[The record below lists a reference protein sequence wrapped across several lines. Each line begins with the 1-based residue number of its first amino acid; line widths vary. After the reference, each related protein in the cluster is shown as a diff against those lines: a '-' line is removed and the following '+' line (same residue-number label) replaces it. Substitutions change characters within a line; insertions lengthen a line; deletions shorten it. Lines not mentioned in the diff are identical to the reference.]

1 MKTKAIAVA
10 MLAAVLAMSFALV
23 VIPDSDAYNKND
35 VVAIEDKGYTS
46 LSAAVSEAE
55 NGVTIKLLNN
65 VKEDVTIPAGKE
77 IVLDLAGFTLT
88 NVSKHTIIVE
98 DGAKLT
104 VSGGTVDNVT
114 HQKAAIYSSGEVIIN
129 GGTFTRSAEVILS
142 SENDYK
148 SSNSWYL
155 IVNMGTMTINGG
167 TFYTGDGTASKLGN
181 NSSLIVN
188 GTEDNSAPGTMTIN
202 GGTFTN
208 AANVLKN
215 NSGDVV
221 INDGTLTMDNT
232 VVGWWGGNQ
241 CIQHVEGTMTIN
253 GGSMSTIGTG
263 VGIDPAD
270 AKLVRSVVY
279 VSEDSTSVTIT
290 DGSLIADGANTYMFR
305 NKSIEVDIQIN
316 GGTFETKTDAVST
329 IGVGGVSING
339 GTFVGF
345 KPVAQTDMDIS
356 IVITGD
362 VSPVSITASDS
373 MDFEYTVGTLEIT
386 VPAGKTF
393 GMDNGAI
400 TLSEASLKGTIPAGT
415 TIAVTTKVTVPEN
428 VSLTID
434 TGATVTGG
442 SKSIAIADYITVLG
456 TVSDGM
462 VDAVA
467 KVGNVYC
474 ATLSDAI
481 DIVEDRKITLLA
493 NVTCVDGLDMDKV
506 ELNGF
511 TVNHSYDAGTTTKQ
525 PTFTSKG
532 TFTRTCTV
540 CGHTIDSEIQM
551 VTLSDIITAFGSIDG
566 YTPVGEATVTSANVL
581 SIAYDGSYTGED
593 VMNDLARF
601 LGVMYSTGKLT
612 SITYNGVEYAWDANK
627 GLLGSNWVK
636 EGTTLVSVLV
646 EDFRTGKITD
656 SVSLTLTRDS
666 TFTIA
671 FDAEF
676 VAVVGD
682 LQSKGTVTYSQ
693 FADAVAVGGDVTL
706 LADVNE
712 TAAIQV
718 TKDVT
723 INLNGKSLTAKFDII
738 SEGDVTP
745 AIAFKGDLSKADVQV
760 NGSSVI
766 TFGTLKLTVPAG
778 KAFAADGKAITVSE
792 ASLEGT
798 VPEGFDLIV
807 TSKATI
813 PAGKA
818 VEGTV
823 WFDTTKDN
831 GITLSSVKAGT
842 SGVTLTKGSVE
853 IVGDFVSSDGTIT
866 VTGIARIV
874 GDSTIDGIELVVP
887 RGASLTVEEGA
898 SVTGTGSISNAGTVK
913 VLGDLSTALDNTSD
927 AVVQVALTG
936 SIDTDKVTGEGK
948 VSFDSII
955 LRDIGTKYYRV
966 GDKVD
971 IPVTVNPATA
981 TLTID
986 YTVSPSWLTIR
997 DGHIVGIVAQD
1008 GSFNVTVKAS
1018 MEDRETVSESF
1029 VINAVPGVDPDEPQ
1043 DHEFTFKEIVKI
1055 AVIILVVLMVICLVT
1070 RAFIG

>member
-23 VIPDSDAYNKND
+23 VTPDSDAYTEDD
-35 VVAIEDKGYTS
+35 VVAIGEKGYSS
-46 LSAAVSEAE
+46 LSEAITAAE
-55 NGVTIKLLNN
+55 NGVTIKLINDVVLSESITFDEKELTIDLNGFN
-65 VKEDVTIPAGKE
+65 LTGEIPKENNPKSLIYIDNT
-77 IVLDLAGFTLT
+77 TLT
-88 NVSKHTIIVE
+88 IIDSSEGKTGKIVSEEYGIMAINNGKGIIDSIVIE
-98 DGAKLT
+98 SGYAC
-104 VSGGTVDNVT
+104 VSGNNTTGNMNFDIIGSTLTSSVSEAVYMPAQGILNITAGSVLNGGISARMGQINIDDSTVKGMGDKQSADSFDEYWNHSGSAWIGDAVYVWGGT
-114 HQKAAIYSSGEVIIN
+114 YSSVDA
-129 GGTFTRSAEVILS
+129 T
-142 SENDYK
+142 Y
-148 SSNSWYL
+148 
-155 IVNMGTMTINGG
+155 
-167 TFYTGDGTASKLGN
+167 GN
-181 NSSLIVN
+181 
-188 GTEDNSAPGTMTIN
+188 T
-202 GGTFTN
+202 TN
-208 AANVLKN
+208 
-215 NSGDVV
+215 
-221 INDGTLTMDNT
+221 
-232 VVGWWGGNQ
+232 
-241 CIQHVEGTMTIN
+241 
-253 GGSMSTIGTG
+253 
-263 VGIDPAD
+263 
-270 AKLVRSVVY
+270 
-279 VSEDSTSVTIT
+279 VTIT
-290 DGSLIADGANTYMFR
+290 GDSIIDGNAHNALAVYNIANKYDQEVTFTIEDGVTITGNIVID
-305 NKSIEVDIQIN
+305 SSHLS
-316 GGTFETKTDAVST
+316 ETPKNVAIDMDAVSKIVRDDVVYLFITMADCVKDAGADET
-329 IGVGGVSING
+329 IV
-339 GTFVGF
+339 
-345 KPVAQTDMDIS
+345 
-356 IVITGD
+356 
-362 VSPVSITASDS
+362 
-373 MDFEYTVGTLEIT
+373 
-386 VPAGKTF
+386 
-393 GMDNGAI
+393 
-400 TLSEASLKGTIPAGT
+400 
-415 TIAVTTKVTVPEN
+415 
-428 VSLTID
+428 
-434 TGATVTGG
+434 
-442 SKSIAIADYITVLG
+442 
-456 TVSDGM
+456 
-462 VDAVA
+462 
-467 KVGNVYC
+467 
-474 ATLSDAI
+474 
-481 DIVEDRKITLLA
+481 LLA
-493 NVTCVDGLDMDKV
+493 NVDCVAG
-506 ELNGF
+506 LNGKKVDLNNF
-511 TVNHSYDAGTTTKQ
+511 TISHTYDEGTVTTA
-525 PTFTSKG
+525 PTLIAEGILTK
-532 TFTRTCTV
+532 TCAV
-540 CGHTIDSEIQM
+540 CGNETTSPVAR
-551 VTLSDIITAFGSIDG
+551 VTVSDLIEAFGSIQG
-566 YTPVGEATVTSANVL
+566 YEPTGTASASENGV

-601 LGVMYSTGKLT
+601 LGVMYGTGKLT
-612 SITYNGVEYAWDANK
+612 TLTYNGTEYAWEDLGNQ
-627 GLLGSNWVK
+627 GSNWANN
-636 EGTTLVSVLV
+636 GTTLVSVLV
-646 EDFRTGKITD
+646 DDFRAGRITD
-656 SVSLTLTRDS
+656 SVSLKLGDNS
-666 TFTIA
+666 TFTIT

-723 INLNGKSLTAKFDII
+723 INLNGKSLTAKFDIV
-738 SEGDVTP
+738 SEGDVTL

-813 PAGKA
+813 PAGKT
-818 VEGTV
+818 VEGAI
-823 WFDTTKDN
+823 WFDTAKDN
-831 GITLSSVKAGT
+831 GIALSSVKAGT

-853 IVGDFVSSDGTIT
+853 IVGDFIATNGTIT

-874 GDSTIDGIELVVP
+874 GDSTMDGIKLVVP
-887 RGASLTVEEGA
+887 KGASLTVEEGA

-913 VLGDLSTALDNTSD
+913 VLGDLATALDNTSD

-997 DGHIVGIVAQD
+997 DGHIVGIVAQE

>member
-23 VIPDSDAYNKND
+23 VTPDSDAYAVDD

-221 INDGTLTMDNT
+221 INGGTLTMDNT
-232 VVGWWGGNQ
+232 VIGWAGGNQ

-253 GGSMSTIGTG
+253 GGSISTIGTG
-263 VGIDPAD
+263 VGINPAD
-270 AKLVRSVVY
+270 AKYVRSVVY

-290 DGSLIADGANTYMFR
+290 DGSFIADGANTYMFR

-316 GGTFETKTDAVST
+316 GGNFETKADAVST
-329 IGVGGVSING
+329 IGVGGLDLKG
-339 GTFVGF
+339 GFFFGY
-345 KPVAQTDMDIS
+345 KPVAQDGMEINVTITGAGFDSKIDGSVAS
-356 IVITGD
+356 IVKDGQTFYYNSLGSAIAAADGGKITLQDD
-362 VSPVSITASDS
+362 VECIPGLIIADVITNGFTISHNVVAD
-373 MDFEYTVGTLEIT
+373 
-386 VPAGKTF
+386 PAVEPTFISEGKTE
-393 GMDNGAI
+393 GSHCSICNHVII
-400 TLSEASLKGTIPAGT
+400 TQTVIP
-415 TIAVTTKVTVPEN
+415 KVTVSN
-428 VSLTID
+428 LID
-434 TGATVTGG
+434 
-442 SKSIAIADYITVLG
+442 
-456 TVSDGM
+456 
-462 VDAVA
+462 
-467 KVGNVYC
+467 
-474 ATLSDAI
+474 
-481 DIVEDRKITLLA
+481 
-493 NVTCVDGLDMDKV
+493 
-506 ELNGF
+506 
-511 TVNHSYDAGTTTKQ
+511 
-525 PTFTSKG
+525 
-532 TFTRTCTV
+532 
-540 CGHTIDSEIQM
+540 
-551 VTLSDIITAFGSIDG
+551 AFGSIQG
-566 YTPVGEATVTSANVL
+566 YEPTGTASVSENGV
-581 SIAYDGSYTGED
+581 SITYDGSYTGED

-601 LGVMYSTGKLT
+601 LGVMYNTGKLT
-612 SITYNGVEYAWDANK
+612 TLTYDGKAFKWDADK
-627 GLLGSNWVK
+627 GLMGSNWANN
-636 EGTTLVSVLV
+636 GTTLVSVLV
-646 EDFRTGKITD
+646 DDFRAGRITD
-656 SVSLTLTRDS
+656 SVSLKLGDNS
-666 TFTIA
+666 TFTIT

-723 INLNGKSLTAKFDII
+723 INLNGKSLTAKFDIV

-745 AIAFKGDLSKADVQV
+745 TFAFKGDLTKANVQV
-760 NGSSVI
+760 NGSTAI
-766 TFGTLKLTVPAG
+766 TFGTLKLTVPAS

-813 PAGKA
+813 PAGKT
-818 VEGTV
+818 VEGAI
-823 WFDTTKDN
+823 WFDTAKDN
-831 GITLSSVKAGT
+831 GIALSSVKAGT

-853 IVGDFVSSDGTIT
+853 IVGDFIATDGTIT

-874 GDSTIDGIELVVP
+874 GDSTMDGIKLIVP
-887 RGASLTVEEGA
+887 KGASLTVEEGA

-913 VLGDLSTALDNTSD
+913 VLGDLATALDNTAD

-936 SIDTDKVTGEGK
+936 SIDTDKVTGDGK

-971 IPVTVNPATA
+971 IPVTVNPTTA

-997 DGHIVGIVAQD
+997 DGHIVGIVAQE

>member
-23 VIPDSDAYNKND
+23 VTPDSDAYTEDD
-35 VVAIEDKGYTS
+35 VVAIGETGYAS
-46 LSAAVSEAE
+46 LSEAITAAE
-55 NGVTIKLLNN
+55 NGVTIKLINDVN
-65 VKEDVTIPAGKE
+65 VKATIAFAEK
-77 IVLDLAGFTLT
+77 VLTLDLNGFNLTGDLSEVSGSNAIISINDTTLT
-88 NVSKHTIIVE
+88 IIDSSEGKTGKIVSNEYGVYAIYNGKGIIDSITIE
-98 DGAKLT
+98 SADAC
-104 VSGGTVDNVT
+104 VSGNNTTGNMNFDIKGSTLTSSNGE
-114 HQKAAIYSSGEVIIN
+114 AIYMPAQG
-129 GGTFTRSAEVILS
+129 IL
-142 SENDYK
+142 N
-148 SSNSWYL
+148 
-155 IVNMGTMTINGG
+155 
-167 TFYTGDGTASKLGN
+167 
-181 NSSLIVN
+181 
-188 GTEDNSAPGTMTIN
+188 
-202 GGTFTN
+202 
-208 AANVLKN
+208 
-215 NSGDVV
+215 
-221 INDGTLTMDNT
+221 
-232 VVGWWGGNQ
+232 
-241 CIQHVEGTMTIN
+241 
-253 GGSMSTIGTG
+253 
-263 VGIDPAD
+263 
-270 AKLVRSVVY
+270 
-279 VSEDSTSVTIT
+279 IT
-290 DGSLIADGANTYMFR
+290 DGSVLNGGISARMG
-305 NKSIEVDIQIN
+305 QIN
-316 GGTFETKTDAVST
+316 IDDSTIRGMSSNQKADSFDEYWNHSGSAWIGDAVYVWGGTYSSEDATYGNTTNVTITGDSIIDGNAHNALAVYNIANKYDQEVTFTIEDGVTITGNIVIDSSHLSETPKNVAIDMDAVSKIVRDDVVYLFITMADCVKDAGADET
-329 IGVGGVSING
+329 IV
-339 GTFVGF
+339 
-345 KPVAQTDMDIS
+345 
-356 IVITGD
+356 
-362 VSPVSITASDS
+362 
-373 MDFEYTVGTLEIT
+373 
-386 VPAGKTF
+386 
-393 GMDNGAI
+393 
-400 TLSEASLKGTIPAGT
+400 
-415 TIAVTTKVTVPEN
+415 
-428 VSLTID
+428 
-434 TGATVTGG
+434 
-442 SKSIAIADYITVLG
+442 
-456 TVSDGM
+456 
-462 VDAVA
+462 
-467 KVGNVYC
+467 
-474 ATLSDAI
+474 
-481 DIVEDRKITLLA
+481 LLA
-493 NVTCVDGLDMDKV
+493 NVDCVAG
-506 ELNGF
+506 LNGKKVDLNNF
-511 TVNHSYDAGTTTKQ
+511 TISHTYDEGTVTTA
-525 PTFTSKG
+525 PTLIAEGILTK
-532 TFTRTCTV
+532 TCTV
-540 CGHTIDSEIQM
+540 CGNETTSPVAK
-551 VTLSDIITAFGSIDG
+551 VTVSDLITAFGSIQG
-566 YTPVGEATVTSANVL
+566 YEPTGTASVSENGV
-581 SIAYDGSYTGED
+581 SIAYDGSYTGTD

-601 LGVMYSTGKLT
+601 LGVMYNTGKLT
-612 SITYNGVEYAWDANK
+612 TITYNGNAYAWEDLGNQ
-627 GLLGSNWVK
+627 GSNWANN
-636 EGTTLVSVLV
+636 GTTLVSVLV
-646 EDFRTGKITD
+646 DDFRAGRITD
-656 SVSLTLTRDS
+656 SVSFKLGDNS

-693 FADAVAVGGDVTL
+693 FADAVAVGGDITL

-723 INLNGKSLTAKFDII
+723 IDLNGKSLTAKFDIV

-745 AIAFKGDLSKADVQV
+745 AIAFKGDLSKANVQV

-766 TFGTLKLTVPAG
+766 TFGTLKLTVPAS

-823 WFDTTKDN
+823 WFDTAKDN

-853 IVGDFVSSDGTIT
+853 IVGDFVSSDDGTIT

-874 GDSTIDGIELVVP
+874 GDSTMDGIKLVVP
-887 RGASLTVEEGA
+887 KGASLTVEEGA

-913 VLGDLSTALDNTSD
+913 VLGDLATALDNTAD

-936 SIDTDKVTGEGK
+936 SIDTDKVTGDGK

-997 DGHIVGIVAQD
+997 DGHIVGIVAQE

-1018 MEDRETVSESF
+1018 MEDRKTVSESF